1 MFPIRKINQE
11 LKRKNQQFTNSPLLS
26 RTDDKTAITQKQAQ
40 LKEYKDQL
48 EALNEKV
55 NQMFEHMKQ
64 INKLVSQQIMEVENK
79 VTKSE
84 AIFVDEIN
92 RLLKNRAE
100 IAMYQKK
107 KNAIGPPLL
116 RKETTSVAGAL
127 QE

>member
-1 MFPIRKINQE
+1 
-11 LKRKNQQFTNSPLLS
+11 
-26 RTDDKTAITQKQAQ
+26 
-40 LKEYKDQL
+40 
-48 EALNEKV
+48 
-55 NQMFEHMKQ
+55 MFEHMKQ